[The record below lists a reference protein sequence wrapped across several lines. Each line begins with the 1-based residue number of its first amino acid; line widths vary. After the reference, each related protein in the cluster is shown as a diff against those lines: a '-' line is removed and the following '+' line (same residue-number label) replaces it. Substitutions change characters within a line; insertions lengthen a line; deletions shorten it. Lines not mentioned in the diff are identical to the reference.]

1 MTPNGLAY
9 TPDLSRPALSTST
22 KGSENLRLTWM
33 ATPKN
38 KIGLYYEYQQNW
50 ENYSYGQGSLGGGG
64 TTSPESISKYYVEPN
79 YWVQAHWSS
88 PVTSRL
94 LLEAG
99 TTFAN
104 NNWVMTPQAGNPK
117 ELPAVRELRTT
128 TVWRNLPGTVG
139 QNATHQYNVSG
150 SLSYVTGSHTFKTG
164 ALLLRATSH
173 STRDSTGNATT
184 LQLLDGVP
192 SSVVVYATPLEIDEK
207 LGTQAGIYGQD
218 QWKIKHLALYLG
230 LRFDYY
236 NASVPAQ
243 HLGPGPWVPN
253 RDVTFAEVSNV
264 PNWKDLSPR
273 LGAVY
278 DLFGNGKTALKASLS
293 RYLFGPEII
302 TFTRLAN
309 PVGAIAS
316 NATRTWTDSNGDFIP
331 QLSELGSLSA
341 ATFGLPNI
349 TTRYDPDVLNG
360 FGKRSYNWEI
370 STSVQHELFPRVAI
384 SAAYFRRWW
393 KNLLVTQNQ
402 GVTAADFDTY
412 CITAPADS
420 RLPAG
425 GGNQICGLFD
435 VKQAKFGVIQN
446 VITFADN
453 FGDQREVY
461 NGFDLNITARLP
473 NGALLSGGTNT
484 ERMSRN
490 TCYTL
495 NDASLVTASA
505 QGVTTPAGTPRSS
518 AYCDTQPPFLTQ
530 VKLYGAY
537 PLPWWKMQVSATVQS
552 TPGPEILATYT
563 ARNAEIVP
571 SLIRNLS
578 SGPTGTATV
587 QLIPNG
593 TLYGDRLTQLDF
605 RVSKT
610 FNLGRAR
617 FQTAFDLYNLFN
629 GNPVIAQ
636 NNTFGPA
643 WQRPTVIQLGRLAKF
658 GVQVNF

>member
-1 MTPNGLAY
+1 M
-9 TPDLSRPALSTST
+9 
-22 KGSENLRLTWM
+22 
-33 ATPKN
+33 
-38 KIGLYYEYQQNW
+38 
-50 ENYSYGQGSLGGGG
+50 
-64 TTSPESISKYYVEPN
+64 
-79 YWVQAHWSS
+79 
-88 PVTSRL
+88 TSRL

-184 LQLLDGVP
+184 LQLMDGVP

-316 NATRTWTDSNGDFIP
+316 T
-331 QLSELGSLSA
+331 LS
-341 ATFGLPNI
+341 
-349 TTRYDPDVLNG
+349 
-360 FGKRSYNWEI
+360 
-370 STSVQHELFPRVAI
+370 RVAAI
-384 SAAYFRRWW
+384 S
-393 KNLLVTQNQ
+393 L
-402 GVTAADFDTY
+402 
-412 CITAPADS
+412 
-420 RLPAG
+420 
-425 GGNQICGLFD
+425 
-435 VKQAKFGVIQN
+435 
-446 VITFADN
+446 
-453 FGDQREVY
+453 
-461 NGFDLNITARLP
+461 
-473 NGALLSGGTNT
+473 
-484 ERMSRN
+484 
-490 TCYTL
+490 
-495 NDASLVTASA
+495 
-505 QGVTTPAGTPRSS
+505 
-518 AYCDTQPPFLTQ
+518 
-530 VKLYGAY
+530 
-537 PLPWWKMQVSATVQS
+537 
-552 TPGPEILATYT
+552 
-563 ARNAEIVP
+563 
-571 SLIRNLS
+571 
-578 SGPTGTATV
+578 
-587 QLIPNG
+587 
-593 TLYGDRLTQLDF
+593 
-605 RVSKT
+605 
-610 FNLGRAR
+610 
-617 FQTAFDLYNLFN
+617 
-629 GNPVIAQ
+629 
-636 NNTFGPA
+636 
-643 WQRPTVIQLGRLAKF
+643 
-658 GVQVNF
+658 